1 MEMEASRGKGKGL
14 ETGAGPRAL
23 RPAWGRGACWE
34 GVLRLL
40 QVNTPDRF
48 SRRKVGFLSLQ
59 ECTWSTSLGWE
70 MCPFLI
76 YLSVL
81 SQKWDKRL

>member
-23 RPAWGRGACWE
+23 QPAWGRRASRE
-34 GVLRLL
+34 GVLKLL

-48 SRRKVGFLSLQ
+48 SRRKVDFLLLQ
-59 ECTWSTSLGWE
+59 EYTWSSRVGAPPWGE
-70 MCPFLI
+70 
-76 YLSVL
+76 
-81 SQKWDKRL
+81 R